1 MAVSAILVDAALVV
15 AAVVGLGVGASQFVA
30 GASRLARRVGLSGL
44 VVGLTVVSFGTSA
57 PEFAVTIDAALTA
70 KPDIS
75 VANVVGSNVVNLG
88 FILGGVALVR
98 ALPTSRALVRRDGTV
113 LIGTTGLVLL
123 LLWDLR
129 LSRLEGG
136 VLFALLVVYLF
147 TLLRSGGTRITN
159 DRDAATASPVRNAV
173 RALVGLAAVIAGAH
187 VLVLSA
193 ADLARVAGVSEW
205 VIGVTV
211 VAAGT
216 SMPEFATSVAA
227 ARRGRTG
234 LSAGNLVGSCVFNLL
249 GVLGLAA
256 LVQPLPVVG
265 TAIESTLWLLGT
277 AAIVVLMFWSNEML
291 SRLEGGVLVLLNAA
305 NWVVDFLG

>member
-147 TLLRSGGTRITN
+147 TLLRSGGTRITD